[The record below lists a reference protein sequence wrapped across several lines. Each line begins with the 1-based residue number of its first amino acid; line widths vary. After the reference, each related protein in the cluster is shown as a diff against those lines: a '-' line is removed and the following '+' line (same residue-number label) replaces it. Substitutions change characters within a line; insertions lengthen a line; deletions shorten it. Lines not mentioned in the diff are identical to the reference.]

1 MKKKI
6 ILGIGIV
13 FVLMQFVRIDKS
25 VPDYNQ
31 SDDIM
36 VAANPSVEV
45 VTILK
50 TSCYDCHSF
59 ESKYPWYSNIAPVSF
74 FLKNH
79 IDEGR
84 EELNFSIWSSYSV
97 KKKIHKLEEMKE
109 MVSEGEMPLDSYLIM
124 HQEAALSDE
133 SKEKLI
139 DWVDEL
145 HNAEKLKE

>member
-13 FVLMQFVRIDKS
+13 FGLIQFVRIDKT
-25 VPDYNQ
+25 VPDYEKSN
-31 SDDIM
+31 DII
-36 VAANPSVEV
+36 VATNPSVAV

-50 TSCYDCHSF
+50 TTCYDCHSF
-59 ESKYPWYSNIAPVSF
+59 ESKYPWYSNITPVSF
-74 FLKNH
+74 FLKKH

-84 EELNFSIWSSYSV
+84 EELNFSMWATYSV
-97 KKKIHKLEEMKE
+97 KKKVHKLEEMKE

-124 HQEAALSDE
+124 HKEAALSDE

-145 HNAEKLKE
+145 HNSEKLKE